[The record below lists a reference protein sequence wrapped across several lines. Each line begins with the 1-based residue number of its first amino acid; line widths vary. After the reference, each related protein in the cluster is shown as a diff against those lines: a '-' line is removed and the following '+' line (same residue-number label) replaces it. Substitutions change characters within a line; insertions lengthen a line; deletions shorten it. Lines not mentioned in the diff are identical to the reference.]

1 MSNPN
6 VNDIVVDDGSKTYSI
21 KNKQGEYLGEF
32 RFRPTDTNI
41 VSRYKEV
48 VDFFNN
54 FKTPSG
60 TAEEAVREAEREVVE
75 KIDYLIGGDSKNSFF
90 SILGP
95 FSLLASGELYFE
107 SVLTAIAKVIEKEFS
122 VSAGRLQRRK
132 NKYVEKYRK

>member
-48 VDFFNN
+48 VDFFVHRILS
-54 FKTPSG
+54 T
-60 TAEEAVREAEREVVE
+60 T
-75 KIDYLIGGDSKNSFF
+75 SKNC
-90 SILGP
+90 P
-95 FSLLASGELYFE
+95 Q
-107 SVLTAIAKVIEKEFS
+107 V
-122 VSAGRLQRRK
+122 
-132 NKYVEKYRK
+132 